1 MVRYL
6 GLMAAWYFLWMGAD
20 IVLDQSAP
28 LVLRIIGLVI
38 SGGFVALLVRW
49 YGREVANS
57 IARETD
63 DDARLITC
71 VRLVRN
77 LTTVLPCRTLRTP
90 RMEMG

>member
-6 GLMAAWYFLWMGAD
+6 GLMAALYFLWMGAD

-49 YGREVANS
+49 YRPRGREQHRA
-57 IARETD
+57 
-63 DDARLITC
+63 
-71 VRLVRN
+71 
-77 LTTVLPCRTLRTP
+77 
-90 RMEMG
+90 